1 MTDKDD
7 EIIALLRELVQLS
20 KENATRYADAVK
32 QSRRSILSTRIIM
45 VAVVVIILASSY
57 FFRS

>member
-7 EIIALLRELVQLS
+7 EIIALLRELVQVS

-32 QSRRSILSTRIIM
+32 RSRRSILTSRIIL